1 MKENENFEI
10 KNQNDE
16 EITDSDF
23 VLSQADAKIHD
34 TKFETKPTTFF
45 KDAMKRFCKNR
56 SSVVAA
62 GILLVIIA
70 MAIIVPFADS
80 NDINTPVGDAKYLPP
95 KWFDNANGFMDGTG
109 EVSSVIL
116 NPTTG
121 LPDSSQ
127 YLTEAIVT
135 NGKDVKDA
143 IQVTKSKVSG
153 TSSQVLDY
161 GVGGSYTITPAVT
174 KEGDNF
180 VEGLSGIRSSTFSF
194 ETSDAISLK
203 FTFNKDLYKEN
214 LVNDTEMDITIL
226 FETASDGE
234 TANYTLSERKNLLDL
249 DEISI
254 SSFKDAICS
263 TDEGKTYWEGLTT
276 LSQGSLVI
284 ALTPKSLA
292 ACSNSCYLQA
302 IEVSSNH
309 EYAEDDKTNISNI
322 AISSPINE
330 MKRATSTSSSEKEL
344 AYSSYNGAN
353 TNLVDVTVSL
363 GSFRYDYYKGAYG
376 IKTITV
382 SSLQLDEYIS
392 KGYLKF
398 EFSKKGVK
406 DKAVDASR
414 LQILDDEHSPIRE
427 ILTETWVETK
437 TMGTTTVR
445 KEVTAKVSMYRYYWD
460 QGRLGKCEM
469 PKFIFGTNQ
478 NGLDFF
484 KLVFSGL
491 LTSLGLGLLSASIN
505 IIVGLIWGS
514 ISGYFGGWTDI
525 IMERFTEILGG
536 MPWIVL
542 MTIIVLKWGSSFW
555 TLLIALCLTGWM
567 GVAGTTR
574 SQFYRYKG
582 REYVLASRTLGASDF
597 RLIFKHILPNGVGTI
612 VTGAILMVPSVIFT
626 EANVA
631 YLLPG
636 LLQYES
642 GITSFGITLSNA
654 QNELANYPYMI
665 ISASIVMV
673 LIMIA
678 FNLFGNGLR
687 DAFNPSLK
695 GADE

>member
-1 MKENENFEI
+1 MDENFELE
-10 KNQNDE
+10 NSNEE
-16 EITDSDF
+16 EITDADF
-23 VLSQADAKIHD
+23 VLSQADKKIHD
-34 TKFETKPTTFF
+34 TKFETKPTTFL

-56 SSVVAA
+56 SSVAAA

-70 MAIIVPFADS
+70 MAIIVPLADT
-80 NDINTPVGDAKYLPP
+80 NDIGTPVAAARYLPP
-95 KWFDNANGFMDGTG
+95 KWFDNTNGFLDGTG
-109 EVSSVIL
+109 EVSSAIL
-116 NPTTG
+116 DPKTG
-121 LPDSSQ
+121 LPDSDQ

-143 IQVTKSKVSG
+143 IKVTNTKVSG
-153 TSSQVLDY
+153 TSTQVLNY
-161 GVGGSYTITPAVT
+161 GTGGSYTIKPKET
-174 KEGDNF
+174 KEGDQF
-180 VEGLSGIRSSTFSF
+180 VEGLSGIQSTTFSF
-194 ETSDAISLK
+194 SNSDEISLK
-203 FTFNKDLYKEN
+203 VTFDKDLYKEN
-214 LVNDTEMDITIL
+214 LIHDTEMDVSLL
-226 FETASDGE
+226 FMTTVSDETEIFTLAS
-234 TANYTLSERKNLLDL
+234 RQNLLDL
-249 DEISI
+249 GEIII
-254 SSFKDAICS
+254 SSFKDSICS
-263 TDEGKTYWEGLTT
+263 SEDGKTYWNGLTS
-276 LSQGSLVI
+276 LSQGKLVI
-284 ALTPKSLA
+284 ALTPTNLA
-292 ACSNSCYLQA
+292 SCANSCYIEK

-309 EYAEDDKTNISNI
+309 EYDEGDATNIANI
-322 AISSPINE
+322 AMSSPIEE
-330 MKRATSTSSSEKEL
+330 MKRATSKDNSTNSL
-344 AYSSYNGAN
+344 AYSSYNGAS
-353 TNLVDVTVSL
+353 TDLVDVTVST
-363 GSFRYDYYKGAYG
+363 GSFRYDYYQGVYG
-376 IKTITV
+376 IKTMTI
-382 SSLQLDEYIS
+382 SSLQLESYIN
-392 KGYLKF
+392 KGYLNF
-398 EFSKKGVK
+398 EFTGKGVNNK
-406 DKAVDASR
+406 TVDASR
-414 LQILDDEHSPIRE
+414 YEILNDTYSPIRE

-437 TMGTTTVR
+437 TMGATTVR
-445 KEVTAKVSMYRYYWD
+445 KEVTAKVSMYRYYYD
-460 QGRLGKCEM
+460 QGRLGKCAM

-505 IIVGLIWGS
+505 ILIGLLWGS
-514 ISGYFGGWTDI
+514 VSGYFGGWTDI

-567 GVAGTTR
+567 GVSGTTR

-582 REYVLASRTLGASDF
+582 REYVLASRTLGASDA

-642 GITSFGITLSNA
+642 GITSFGITLSDA
-654 QNELANYPYMI
+654 QNDLTNYPYMI
-665 ISASIVMV
+665 VSASLVMV